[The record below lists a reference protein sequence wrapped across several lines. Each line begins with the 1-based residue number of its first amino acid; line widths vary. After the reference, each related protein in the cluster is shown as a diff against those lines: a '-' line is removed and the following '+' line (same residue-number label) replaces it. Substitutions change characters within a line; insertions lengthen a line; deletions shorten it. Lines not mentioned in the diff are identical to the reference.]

1 MSYDAIIVGAGV
13 FGAWT
18 AVHMQRAG
26 KRVLLVDQ
34 AGPAHARASSGG
46 ESRLTR
52 SLYGAD
58 AIYSRMAANSLDE
71 WRRLSD
77 ASSLPLF
84 HKTGALFFFAE
95 EGEYARNSIAV
106 HEELGL
112 PLKILTQAELAQ
124 RWPQIDFA
132 GVALGLYQPAFGALM
147 ARRAVQEL
155 VRAFVGAGGDYHLAH
170 VRPSVTD
177 NAVLI
182 DGVQARADAIVFA
195 CGPWLGKLFP
205 EIFGARLFITR
216 QEIAF
221 LAPPDGDDRFEAHA
235 LPCWAEHNGQ
245 ELFYGF
251 PNLET
256 RGFKLA
262 CDRHGPLFDP
272 DTGDRRMSGEGI
284 DLLRAYLRGR
294 FPALAERPFTEFRV
308 CQYENSANGDFLM
321 DRHPSLAGVWLLG
334 AGSGH
339 GFKHGPEVGRMMADL
354 VLGRAA
360 PEPRFTLATKGDAH
374 RRSVV

>member
-18 AVHMQRAG
+18 AVHLQRAG
-26 KRVLLVDQ
+26 KRVLLVDA

-58 AIYSRMAANSLDE
+58 AIYSRMAAHSLDE

-95 EGEYARNSIAV
+95 EGAYVRDSIAA

-112 PLKILTQAELAQ
+112 PLQILTQAELTQ

-155 VRAFVGAGGDYHLAH
+155 VRGFVRAGGDYRLAH
-170 VRPSVTD
+170 ARPSATD
-177 NAVLI
+177 NAVLV
-182 DGVQARADAIVFA
+182 DGVETRADAIVFA

-205 EIFGARLFITR
+205 EILGARLFITR

-221 LAPPDGDDRFEAHA
+221 LAPPDGDDRFEPHA
-235 LPCWAEHNGQ
+235 SPCWAEHNGQ

-272 DTGDRRMSGEGI
+272 DTGDRRMSGEGMEV
-284 DLLRAYLRGR
+284 LRAYLRGR

-321 DRHPSLAGVWLLG
+321 DRHPTLDGVWLLG

-360 PEPRFTLATKGDAH
+360 PEPRFALATKGDAH